1 MPSFPLPKEDLSFQP
16 PEVIRA
22 EQERLLNEQIDYCR
36 RKSPF
41 YRQALDKLPR
51 RRFRLEDLQEFPF
64 TSKHDLHQRNDD
76 FIAASRQ
83 EIADIVFTS
92 GTTGRPCKIAYTV
105 SDLQRL
111 AYSDATGFR
120 ATGMTPD
127 DIALITCTLD
137 RCFIAGLAYYRGV
150 VQMGGSAIRNGLNTL
165 ESHAEIMANVH
176 PEAIVGVPSFLVKL
190 GEYLVGNG
198 YDLSSVRT
206 LVCIGEPLRNRELK
220 LTPLGERLE
229 RLFPGAAHSTYASS
243 EMVTSF
249 TECSARAGGH
259 PPADIAVVEIVDE
272 AGKPLAP
279 GEVGEVV
286 VTPLQVTGMPLLRFR
301 TGDVSFQVP
310 EEHCSCGRNTLRLGP
325 ILGRKAQMLK
335 MRGTTLFPISFFSV
349 LDEME
354 EVAEYYMEV
363 SGTALSDEVKIF
375 AAVKYPD
382 CTAERIAAK
391 LYGRVRIHVPV
402 EIVTVESARAKVFG
416 KSRKPVR
423 FFDLRKPLF

>member
-1 MPSFPLPKEDLSFQP
+1 MPSFPLPKEDLSFQT

-41 YRQALDKLPR
+41 YRQALDKFPR

-92 GTTGRPCKIAYTV
+92 GTTGKPCKIAYTV

-137 RCFIAGLAYYRGV
+137 RCFIAGLAYS
-150 VQMGGSAIRNGLNTL
+150 MGTVKLGGAIIRNGLNTL
-165 ESHAEIMANVH
+165 ESHADIIQNNLVT
-176 PEAIVGVPSFLVKL
+176 AIVGVPSFLVKL
-190 GEYLVGNG
+190 GQFLVDNKI
-198 YDLSSVRT
+198 DISNIKHIL
-206 LVCIGEPLRNRELK
+206 CIGEPLYNRDMSR
-220 LTPLGERLE
+220 TPLAQKLE
-229 RLFPGAAHSTYASS
+229 AFWPGCVYSTYASS

-249 TECSARAGGH
+249 TECSQRHGGH
-259 PPADIAVVEIVDE
+259 PAADLCVVEIVDE
-272 AGKPLAP
+272 NGNPVPP

-286 VTPLQVTGMPLLRFR
+286 VTPLQVEGMPLIRFR
-301 TGDVSFQVP
+301 TGDLSFLIP
-310 EEHCSCGRNTLRLGP
+310 EPCPCGRNNLRLGP
-325 ILGRKAQMLK
+325 IFARKAQMLK
-335 MRGTTLFPISFFSV
+335 IKGTSLYPANFFDV
-349 LDEME
+349 LDQIEG
-354 EVAEYYMEV
+354 VDNYYMEV
-363 SGTALSDEVKIF
+363 SGTALSDEIDLYVSFKSGDMESNRVK
-375 AAVKYPD
+375 
-382 CTAERIAAK
+382 EK
-391 LYGRVRIHVPV
+391 LLARTRVGVRLH
-402 EIVTVESARAKVFG
+402 TVSVADAHKKVFG
-416 KSRKPVR
+416 STRKPLR
-423 FFDLRKPLF
+423 FFDLR